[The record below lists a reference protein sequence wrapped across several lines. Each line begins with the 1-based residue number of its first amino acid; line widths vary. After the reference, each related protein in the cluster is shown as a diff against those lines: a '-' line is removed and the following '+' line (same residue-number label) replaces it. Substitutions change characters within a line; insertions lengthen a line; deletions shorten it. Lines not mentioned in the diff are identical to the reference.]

1 MPFSWKGV
9 LDWSKANPE
18 KVALGSLGLVGLLAI
33 VQVLNV
39 PKPKVVE
46 HEQPIGRAPAGRSL
60 SPEELAK
67 QESPLAVQNQDVA
80 LNTLTE
86 NLTKARGNTI
96 AVRCARWRK
105 AYLDLEAPKGV
116 TLRRFVASKINEQS
130 ELMLSLEPGDFS
142 GQLLRQGE
150 IEALRALWVDC
161 KPMVFQV
168 ETPAGLDSARN
179 RAGSVAVAA
188 GRLELE
194 AIKAE
199 ATSDDIRDAAAA
211 AAAKATNASAVE
223 EPILEPLGGTSQ

>member
-1 MPFSWKGV
+1 MSLSWKGA
-9 LDWSKANPE
+9 LDWAKINPHY
-18 KVALGSLGLVGLLAI
+18 VALGVLGLAGVVAV

-46 HEQPIGRAPAGRSL
+46 HEQPIGHAPAGRSL
-60 SPEELAK
+60 TPEELAK
-67 QESPLAVQNQDVA
+67 QESPLAVENQDVA

-130 ELMLSLEPGDFS
+130 ELMLSLAPDDFG

-161 KPMVFQV
+161 QPMVFQV
-168 ETPAGLDSARN
+168 ATPPGLDSARN
-179 RAGSVAVAA
+179 RAGSLAVAA

-223 EPILEPLGGTSQ
+223 APVLEPLGGTSQ